1 MIKLKSGKKIEFQ
14 NNLDQFFQILL
25 TEIIEEAYAN
35 ITYLKNKIDPVS
47 ESEIKKQNM
56 DDDQLL
62 LKEIMDQSI
71 FVTHQLFDLY
81 SVNKD
86 LAKFLV
92 TGFLFNS
99 IVLSIPNLRKI
110 TDTNGSSDDTN
121 YVH

>member
-1 MIKLKSGKKIEFQ
+1 MMIKLKSGKKIEFE

-25 TEIIEEAYAN
+25 TEIIEEAYNN
-35 ITYLKNKIDPVS
+35 ISFIKNKVS
-47 ESEIKKQNM
+47 GSAPEKPEM
-56 DDDQLL
+56 DDEQLL

-81 SVNKD
+81 MVNKD

-99 IVLSIPNLRKI
+99 IVLSIPNLRKF
-110 TDTNGSSDDTN
+110 TEDGGTPDKN